1 MFFFNRVHI
10 VTMES
15 IKYTSDVQTEKV
27 CVHSIETDIFDPST
41 IAKNTKEKFGRNNTI
56 KTC

>member
-1 MFFFNRVHI
+1 
-10 VTMES
+10 MES